1 MYDLLQPFC
10 LAQHFGNIKA
20 ANMSMCCLCRLDSTA
35 DVGSGNHD
43 SVGQHGESAR
53 QHSLSG
59 IGCKLCILIHAAQ
72 HYKVCMTNFSC
83 DC

>member
-20 ANMSMCCLCRLDSTA
+20 ANMSMCCLCRTA
-35 DVGSGNHD
+35 DVGSGSHD
-43 SVGQHGESAR
+43 SVGQHDELAR

-59 IGCKLCILIHAAQ
+59 ICCKLCILFHAAQ
-72 HYKVCMTNFSC
+72 RYKVCMMSLSC